1 MNFLLEPQGEI
12 ETHLA
17 KVHLKEGCLLL
28 YDVSSTYLEGKAC
41 PLAKYGYNREKK
53 RGKLQ
58 IVFGLLCN
66 DKGCPIAVEVFE
78 GNTSDPKT
86 FTNQIDKV
94 SSRSGINRVVW
105 VADRGMITQA
115 SIREDLKDK
124 EGLD

>member
-1 MNFLLEPQGEI
+1 MTLCLHIQ
-12 ETHLA
+12 
-17 KVHLKEGCLLL
+17 KEN
-28 YDVSSTYLEGKAC
+28 AC
-41 PLAKYGYNREKK
+41 PLAKYGYNRDKK

-66 DKGCPIAVEVFE
+66 DRGSPIAVEVFE
-78 GNTSDPKT
+78 GNTSYPKT
-86 FTNQIDKV
+86 FTNEIDKV

-124 EGLD
+124 EGLGWISALRASASNQEII